1 MRAESSERPSGPPR
15 LALPGSKPTWRERQ
29 AQKEAEAAAGGAP
42 QATPAT
48 PATDIATTEVEL
60 PKKTGYVPPA
70 LRDGTAPRGR
80 SDASPATNARDGSS
94 GGDAPPKW
102 RPSAPR
108 DGSARDGSP
117 ANAPAP
123 RFLAP
128 GRRGAD
134 GPGARDQSPADG
146 PAKYM
151 PRIRREGAP
160 ARSDAPP
167 ARTESPANRGLTP
180 GPGKFVPPHLRNK

>member
-1 MRAESSERPSGPPR
+1 MRADSSERPSGPPR
-15 LALPGSKPTWRERQ
+15 LALAGSKPTWRERQ

-42 QATPAT
+42 QAPPAA
-48 PATDIATTEVEL
+48 PAPDISTAEVKL

-80 SDASPATNARDGSS
+80 PDAPPATNARDESS
-94 GGDAPPKW
+94 GGDTAPKW
-102 RPSAPR
+102 RPSA
-108 DGSARDGSP
+108 ARDDSTRDDSP
-117 ANAPAP
+117 ADGPAP

-134 GPGARDQSPADG
+134 GPGARDQSPADD
-146 PAKYM
+146 PAKYV

-160 ARSDAPP
+160 ARSDALPE
-167 ARTESPANRGLTP
+167 RTESPASKASTP
-180 GPGKFVPPHLRNK
+180 GPGKFVPLHLRNK